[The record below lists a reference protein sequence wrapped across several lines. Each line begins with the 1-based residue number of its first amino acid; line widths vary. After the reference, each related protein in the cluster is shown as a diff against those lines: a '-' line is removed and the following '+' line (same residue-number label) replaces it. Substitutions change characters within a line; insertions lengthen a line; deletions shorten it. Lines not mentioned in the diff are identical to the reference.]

1 MLCGLLVRSEVV
13 MMRLL
18 VCSNPVV
25 KVVMMLK
32 SARAARSWRTKQFEK
47 KEF

>member
-1 MLCGLLVRSEVV
+1 MFCGLLVRSEVV

-32 SARAARSWRTKQFEK
+32 SASSKVVSENKTI
-47 KEF
+47 